1 MPLNSPD
8 YYAILGVLR
17 DASQEEI
24 KRAYFDAAQRLHP
37 DKNVAAGETE
47 LFLEIQQAYEVLS
60 NPKRRNLY
68 DATLPPEIS
77 GNSVLKHEILFSRPN
92 LVRLG
97 ESQLLYMLLEVGP
110 REEKDN
116 FPSPPL
122 NICLV
127 LDRSTSMQG
136 DKMDMVN
143 ATAIQLLRSLRAEDV
158 FSVVAFSDYAEV
170 IIPAAFSADKKKQEG
185 RIQMMQTSG
194 ATEIYNGLK
203 AGLQE
208 VRRTVDPSRV
218 NHIILLTDGQTYGD
232 EQACLQLAEEAAA
245 QNIGISGMGIG
256 NEWNDI
262 FLDALASKTGGSS
275 AYISTPKDIQRL
287 LVDKFNALI
296 STYADD
302 IVLEFKEQEHIKI
315 NYAFRLQPDGSSIAI
330 EPHQIHLGPILR
342 ETSLQVLFEFVV
354 NPSALTEDVLTLL
367 NGSLKIS
374 ITARPTPVPPIRLN
388 LTREIHSEPSSEP
401 PPARIL
407 SALSRLTLYR
417 MQERA
422 RVAADEGQ
430 FDSAARHLQNLATH
444 LLSKGEHALAKT
456 ALFEANNLEKM
467 HAWSASGNKD
477 VKYSTRALLLGG
489 VKEKEKK

>member
-1 MPLNSPD
+1 MASNKPD
-8 YYAILGVLR
+8 YYATLGVFR

-24 KRAYFDAAQRLHP
+24 KRAYFEAAQRLHP

-68 DATLPPEIS
+68 DATLPPEI
-77 GNSVLKHEILFSRPN
+77 NVNAVVKHETLFSRPH
-92 LVRLG
+92 LVKLG
-97 ESQLLYMLLEVGP
+97 ESQLIYMLLEVSP
-110 REEKDN
+110 REEKESL
-116 FPSPPL
+116 PAPPL

-136 DKMDMVN
+136 DKMDMVK

-158 FSVVAFSDYAEV
+158 FSVVAFSDRAEV
-170 IIPAAFSADKKKQEG
+170 IIPAAFNSDKKKQESH
-185 RIQMMQTSG
+185 IQMMQTSG

-208 VRRTVDPSRV
+208 IRRTVDPSRV

-232 EQACLQLAEEAAA
+232 EQDCLKLAEEAAA

-256 NEWNDI
+256 HEWNDI

-275 AYISTPKDIQRL
+275 AYISNPKDIQRL

-296 STYADD
+296 STYADEV
-302 IVLEFKEQEHIKI
+302 VLELQEHEHVKI
-315 NYAFRLQPDGSSIAI
+315 NYVFRLQPEGGSVTI
-330 EPHQIHLGPILR
+330 ESPMRLGPIMRDAPLH
-342 ETSLQVLFEFVV
+342 VLFEFIVA
-354 NPSALTEDVLTLL
+354 PSALDEDVALLL

-388 LTREIHSEPSSEP
+388 LKREVHSNPSPEP
-401 PPARIL
+401 PPTRIL

-417 MQERA
+417 IQERA
-422 RVAADEGQ
+422 RAAADAGQ
-430 FDSAARHLQNLATH
+430 FDQAARHLQNLATH
-444 LLSKGEHALAKT
+444 LLSKGEHSLAKT
-456 ALFEANNLEKM
+456 ALFEAENLEKM

-477 VKYSTRALLLGG
+477 IKYHTRALLLGG
-489 VKEKEKK
+489 QKEKVK

>member
-1 MPLNSPD
+1 MANKPD
-8 YYAILGVLR
+8 HYATLGVFR
-17 DASQEEI
+17 DASQDDI
-24 KRAYFDAAQRLHP
+24 KRAYFEAAQRLHP

-68 DATLPPEIS
+68 DATLPPEIDA
-77 GNSVLKHEILFSRPN
+77 NAVVKHETFFSRPN
-92 LVRLG
+92 LVKVG
-97 ESQLLYMLLEVGP
+97 ESQLIYMLLEVGP
-110 REEKDN
+110 REEKEKI
-116 FPSPPL
+116 PAPPL

-136 DKMDMVN
+136 DKMDMVK

-170 IIPAAFSADKKKQEG
+170 IIPAAFHADKKNQEN

-203 AGLQE
+203 AGMQE
-208 VRRTVDPSRV
+208 IRRTVDPSRV

-232 EQACLQLAEEAAA
+232 ERDCLKLAEEAAA
-245 QNIGISGMGIG
+245 LNIGISGMGIG
-256 NEWNDI
+256 HEWNDI

-275 AYISTPKDIQRL
+275 AYISDPRDIQRL
-287 LVDKFNALI
+287 LVEKFNALV

-302 IVLEFKEQEHIKI
+302 VVLEFKEQEHVKIK
-315 NYAFRLQPDGSSIAI
+315 YVFRMQPEGGSVAI
-330 EPHQIHLGPILR
+330 ESPMRLGPILR
-342 ETSLQVLFEFVV
+342 DVPLHVLFEFIVG
-354 NPSALTEDVLTLL
+354 PSALEDEIVTLL
-367 NGSLKIS
+367 SGALKTF
-374 ITARPTPVPPIRLN
+374 ITARAAPVPPIRLN
-388 LTREIHSEPSSEP
+388 LSREVRPLPSPEP
-401 PPARIL
+401 PPTRIL

-422 RVAADEGQ
+422 RAAADAGQ
-430 FDSAARHLQNLATH
+430 FDEAARHLQALATH
-444 LLSKGEHALAKT
+444 LLAKGETSLAKT
-456 ALFEANNLEKM
+456 ALFEAENLEKM

-477 VKYSTRALLLGG
+477 IKYHTRALLLAGK
-489 VKEKEKK
+489 KEKVK

>member
-1 MPLNSPD
+1 MTSNKPD
-8 YYAILGVLR
+8 HYTTLGVFR

-24 KRAYFDAAQRLHP
+24 KRAYFEAAQRLHP

-68 DATLPPEIS
+68 DATLPPEIDV
-77 GNSVLKHEILFSRPN
+77 NSVIKHETIFSRPN
-92 LVRLG
+92 LVKLG
-97 ESQLLYMLLEVGP
+97 ESQLIYMLLEVSP
-110 REEKDN
+110 REEKEGL
-116 FPSPPL
+116 PAPPL

-136 DKMDMVN
+136 DKMDMVK

-158 FSVVAFSDYAEV
+158 LSVVAFSDRAEV
-170 IIPAAFSADKKKQEG
+170 IIPAAFNSDKKKQES

-208 VRRTVDPSRV
+208 IRRTVDPSRV

-232 EQACLQLAEEAAA
+232 EQDCLKLAEEAAT

-256 NEWNDI
+256 HEWNDI

-275 AYISTPKDIQRL
+275 AYISNPKDIQRL

-296 STYADD
+296 STYADEV
-302 IVLEFKEQEHIKI
+302 VLELKEQEHVKIK
-315 NYAFRLQPDGSSIAI
+315 YVFRLQPEGGSVAI
-330 EPHQIHLGPILR
+330 ESPMRLGPILR
-342 ETSLQVLFEFVV
+342 DAPLHVLFEFIVDSSSLDGDIV
-354 NPSALTEDVLTLL
+354 SLL
-367 NGSLKIS
+367 NGSLKVS
-374 ITARPTPVPPIRLN
+374 IAARPAPVPPIRLN
-388 LTREIHSEPSSEP
+388 LTREVHSNPSAEP
-401 PPARIL
+401 PPTRIL

-422 RVAADEGQ
+422 HAAADAGQ
-430 FDSAARHLQNLATH
+430 FDEAVRHLQNLATH
-444 LLSKGEHALAKT
+444 LLSKGEHSLAKT
-456 ALFEANNLEKM
+456 TLFEAENLEKM

-477 VKYSTRALLLGG
+477 IKYHTRALLLGG
-489 VKEKEKK
+489 QKEKVK

>member
-1 MPLNSPD
+1 MPQNRPD
-8 YYAILGVLR
+8 HYAILGVFR

-24 KRAYFDAAQRLHP
+24 KRSYFEAAQRLHP

-68 DATLPPEIS
+68 DATLPPDINV
-77 GNSVLKHEILFSRPN
+77 NSVVKHEILFSRPT
-92 LVRLG
+92 LVKLD
-97 ESQLLYMLLEVGP
+97 EPQLIYMLLEMSP
-110 REEKDN
+110 REEKETL
-116 FPSPPL
+116 PSPPL

-136 DKMDMVN
+136 DKMDMVK

-170 IIPAAFSADKKKQEG
+170 VIPAAFNSDKKKQESQ
-185 RIQMMQTSG
+185 IQMMQTSG

-232 EQACLQLAEEAAA
+232 EQACLELAEQAAA

-256 NEWNDI
+256 SEWNDI

-287 LVDKFNALI
+287 LVEKFDALI

-302 IVLEFKEQEHIKI
+302 VILEFQEQEDVKIK
-315 NYAFRLQPDGSSIAI
+315 YAFRLQPDGSSIEI
-330 EPHQIHLGPILR
+330 GSKMRLGPILR
-342 ETSLQVLFEFVV
+342 DATLQVLFELLV
-354 NPSALTEDVLTLL
+354 NPSALKEDVATLL
-367 NGSLKIS
+367 SGSLKIS
-374 ITARPTPVPPIRLN
+374 VTARPTPVPPIRLS
-388 LTREIHSEPSSEP
+388 LKREVTPDPSAEP
-401 PPARIL
+401 PPTRIL
-407 SALSRLTLYR
+407 SALSRLSLYR

-422 RVAADEGQ
+422 RVAADSGQ
-430 FDSAARHLQNLATH
+430 FDEAAHQLQYLATH
-444 LLSKGEHALAKT
+444 LLSKGEHDLAKT
-456 ALFEANNLEKM
+456 ALFESNHLEKM

>member
-1 MPLNSPD
+1 MASNKPD
-8 YYAILGVLR
+8 YYATLGVFR

-24 KRAYFDAAQRLHP
+24 KRAYFEAAQRLHP

-68 DATLPPEIS
+68 DATLPPEI
-77 GNSVLKHEILFSRPN
+77 NVNAVVKHETLFSRPH
-92 LVRLG
+92 LVKLG
-97 ESQLLYMLLEVGP
+97 ESQLIYMLLEVSP
-110 REEKDN
+110 REEKESL
-116 FPSPPL
+116 PAPPL

-136 DKMDMVN
+136 DKMDMVK

-158 FSVVAFSDYAEV
+158 FSVVAFSDRAEV
-170 IIPAAFSADKKKQEG
+170 IIPAAFNSDKKKQESH
-185 RIQMMQTSG
+185 IQMMQTSG

-208 VRRTVDPSRV
+208 IRRTVDPSRV

-232 EQACLQLAEEAAA
+232 EQDCLKLAEEAAA

-256 NEWNDI
+256 HEWNDI

-275 AYISTPKDIQRL
+275 AYISNPKDIQRL

-296 STYADD
+296 STYADEV
-302 IVLEFKEQEHIKI
+302 VLELQEHEHVKI
-315 NYAFRLQPDGSSIAI
+315 NYVFRLQPEGGSVTI
-330 EPHQIHLGPILR
+330 ESPMRLGPIMRDAPLH
-342 ETSLQVLFEFVV
+342 VLFEFIVA
-354 NPSALTEDVLTLL
+354 PSALDEDVALLL

-388 LTREIHSEPSSEP
+388 LKREVHSNPSPEP
-401 PPARIL
+401 PPTRIL

-417 MQERA
+417 IQERA
-422 RVAADEGQ
+422 RVAADAGQ
-430 FDSAARHLQNLATH
+430 FDQAARHLQNLATH
-444 LLSKGEHALAKT
+444 LLSKGEHSLAKT
-456 ALFEANNLEKM
+456 ALFEAENLEKM

-477 VKYSTRALLLGG
+477 IKYHTRALLLGG
-489 VKEKEKK
+489 QKEKVK